1 MNKIIFI
8 LLFSLALCGCQQAA
22 AEQVVEATA
31 TPQPT
36 PTLTSTS
43 TIEPTKILPTQ
54 TAQQEDSQPFKYV
67 KNCLK
72 IDETFDYTLEIPG
85 NIILRDH
92 DTDILMRFPFDDDY
106 PSRELESISD
116 YKILGISPDKKWL
129 VYESGRA
136 GSVISIQGFSWSS
149 DSRIETKISGFQEDR
164 YYTHW
169 LDNERLVFNFPFEQ
183 KATILNVFSGEVTE
197 VNAYLPEYHIYIWFT
212 PVFSPDLNKMIAY
225 RNLPEEFQSIILW
238 NLDTASQVWRM
249 EIDFELGRR
258 NLVSVSPNREQV
270 AIAGSVKLEDPFVLD
285 LFLLDWD
292 GNLTQLT
299 HLRDSGFRSGL
310 IEQIQWSPDM
320 RSLAFWLNGSL
331 AVYDFDTQIVTDY
344 CIQSAWSMQFQPYW
358 SPNNRQIVFTGGYTP
373 SPDPTSIIVV
383 DIGEKV
389 AVKILEDEY
398 YVAGWMLP

>member
-1 MNKIIFI
+1 M
-8 LLFSLALCGCQQAA
+8 FSLVLSGCQQATTEQN
-22 AEQVVEATA
+22 AEVTA
-31 TPQPT
+31 IPQTSPT
-36 PTLTSTS
+36 FTSTP

-54 TAQQEDSQPFKYV
+54 TVQPEDSQPLKYV
-67 KNCLK
+67 KNCLE
-72 IDETFDYTLEIPG
+72 INETFANNLEISG
-85 NIILRDH
+85 NIILIDNN
-92 DTDILMRFPFDDDY
+92 TYMLTGFPFDDNY
-106 PSRELESISD
+106 PSRELESISG
-116 YKILGISPDKKWL
+116 YKFLDISPDKKWL
-129 VYESGRA
+129 VYESGRT
-136 GSVISIQGFSWSS
+136 GSVINIQGFSWSS
-149 DSRIETKISGFQEDR
+149 DSRIEAKISGIEEGS

-169 LDNERLVFNFPFEQ
+169 LDEERLVLNVPFEQ
-183 KATILNVFSGEVTE
+183 KARILNVFSGEVAE
-197 VNAYLPEYHIYIWFT
+197 INAYLPDYHIYIWFT

-225 RNLPEEFQSIILW
+225 RNLPEEFQSIVLW
-238 NLDTASQVWRM
+238 DLDTASQVWRM
-249 EIDFELGRR
+249 EIDFELGKR

-331 AVYDFDTQIVTDY
+331 AVYDFDTQTVTDY

-358 SPNNRQIVFTGGYTP
+358 SPDNRQIVFTGGYTP

-383 DIGEKV
+383 DIVEKV

>member
-1 MNKIIFI
+1 MV
-8 LLFSLALCGCQQAA
+8 ALSGCQQATR
-22 AEQVVEATA
+22 EQSVEVTA
-31 TPQPT
+31 IPLST
-36 PTLTSTS
+36 PTSTPAV
-43 TIEPTKILPTQ
+43 EPTKILPTQ
-54 TAQQEDSQPFKYV
+54 TIRPENSQPLKYV
-67 KNCLK
+67 KNCLE
-72 IDETFDYTLEIPG
+72 IDETFANNLEISG
-85 NIILRDH
+85 NIILIDNN
-92 DTDILMRFPFDDDY
+92 TYTLTGFPFDDNY
-106 PSRELESISD
+106 PSRELESISG
-116 YKILGISPDKKWL
+116 YKFLDISPDKKWL
-129 VYESGRA
+129 VYESGRT
-136 GSVISIQGFSWSS
+136 GSVISIQGFSLSS
-149 DSRIETKISGFQEDR
+149 DSRIETKISGIEEGS

-169 LDNERLVFNFPFEQ
+169 LDEERLVLNVPFEQ
-183 KATILNVFSGEVTE
+183 KARILNVFSGEVAE
-197 VNAYLPEYHIYIWFT
+197 INAYLPDYHIYIWFT

-225 RNLPEEFQSIILW
+225 RNLPEEFQSIVLW
-238 NLDTASQVWRM
+238 DLDTASQVWRM
-249 EIDFELGRR
+249 EIDFELGKR

-383 DIGEKV
+383 DIVEKV